1 MLHVEQ
7 IKWFGTKNTTSEYH
21 SGIIKEEDW
30 WYELCNLCCHHRM
43 GWLLLSWW
51 NRGRQ
56 IPIFKASRKVDVL
69 VATKMNISSIG
80 VHSLMRVWNGWEKA
94 NMNTCHFGGEIKVDS
109 STDIA
114 WDGGTSYQ
122 DNSIGKMHKVQ
133 ERRCATPYSFENR
146 DWLPYAID
154 SHAWEIAKAEG
165 AESEAKEVLKAE
177 HTAKKRK
184 ALVLRWLGVRQR
196 LYLERRIRRGS
207 ASISRV

>member
-7 IKWFGTKNTTSEYH
+7 IKWFGTKNTTSEYY

-30 WYELCNLCCHHRM
+30 WFELCNLCCHHRM

-56 IPIFKASRKVDVL
+56 IPIFKANRKVDVL

-94 NMNTCHFGGEIKVDS
+94 NMNTCHLGGEIKADS

-122 DNSIGKMHKVQ
+122 DNSIEKMHKVQ

-146 DWLPYAID
+146 DWLPSVID
-154 SHAWEIAKAEG
+154 SHAWEIAKAKG
-165 AESEAKEVLKAE
+165 ANSEAKEVLKTE
-177 HTAKKRK
+177 HTAEKRK
-184 ALVLRWLGVRQR
+184 ALSYVGWAQDKGFI
-196 LYLERRIRRGS
+196 EK
-207 ASISRV
+207 AD

>member
-7 IKWFGTKNTTSEYH
+7 IKWFGTKNTTSEYY

-43 GWLLLSWW
+43 GWLHLPWW

-94 NMNTCHFGGEIKVDS
+94 NMNTCHFGGEIKADS

-133 ERRCATPYSFENR
+133 ERRCWRRSIPQKKEKPS
-146 DWLPYAID
+146 
-154 SHAWEIAKAEG
+154 SCVAKI
-165 AESEAKEVLKAE
+165 
-177 HTAKKRK
+177 K
-184 ALVLRWLGVRQR
+184 ALLKGWLG
-196 LYLERRIRRGS
+196 G
-207 ASISRV
+207 ISLHWSFIVFDVFTFY